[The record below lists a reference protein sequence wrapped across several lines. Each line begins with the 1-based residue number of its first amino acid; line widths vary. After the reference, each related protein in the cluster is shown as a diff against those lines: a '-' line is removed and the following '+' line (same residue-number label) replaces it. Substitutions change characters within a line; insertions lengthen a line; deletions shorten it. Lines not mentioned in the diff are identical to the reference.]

1 MRTQSTFLHIMCK
14 GLIST
19 TALILLHAQPEMKN
33 EIKTAGNGCP
43 EKITITIKKNL
54 NIKYKYRS
62 NRTLLIIL
70 KDRNAM
76 LLKSFK
82 YYSRS
87 NFNPTHR
94 RKCPEIRKRSPHKS
108 VFLIAYRHGQ
118 QTHPCGSYLKKKNL
132 NTNA

>member
-1 MRTQSTFLHIMCK
+1 MRL
-14 GLIST
+14 
-19 TALILLHAQPEMKN
+19 
-33 EIKTAGNGCP
+33 KTAGNGRP

-94 RKCPEIRKRSPHKS
+94 RKCPEIRKRSPHES

-118 QTHPCGSYLKKKNL
+118 QTHPCGSYFKNL
-132 NTNA
+132 NINA